1 MNKIEPEY
9 IFETSWEV
17 CNMVGGIYTVLST
30 RSETLYNHF
39 KDKLIFI
46 GPDIWKETESPYFD
60 PSEELLS
67 EWREHFTRT
76 TGLPVRTGRWKVPG
90 NPVTILVDFTPLTYR
105 KNEIYGHIWEKYGVD
120 SLHGYGDYDES
131 SMFGY
136 ATGLVIESYYQY
148 HNLSAENNVVAHFN
162 E

>member
-39 KDKLIFI
+39 QDKLIFI

-60 PSEELLS
+60 PSGK
-67 EWREHFTRT
+67 F
-76 TGLPVRTGRWKVPG
+76 P
-90 NPVTILVDFTPLTYR
+90 
-105 KNEIYGHIWEKYGVD
+105 EIP
-120 SLHGYGDYDES
+120 
-131 SMFGY
+131 
-136 ATGLVIESYYQY
+136 
-148 HNLSAENNVVAHFN
+148 
-162 E
+162 

>member
-39 KDKLIFI
+39 QDKLIFI

-76 TGLPVRTGRWKVPG
+76 TGLPVRTGRWKVPVKMKFMAISG
-90 NPVTILVDFTPLTYR
+90 KNTELIRFMATVITTNRPCLGMPPV
-105 KNEIYGHIWEKYGVD
+105 W
-120 SLHGYGDYDES
+120 
-131 SMFGY
+131 
-136 ATGLVIESYYQY
+136 
-148 HNLSAENNVVAHFN
+148 
-162 E
+162 